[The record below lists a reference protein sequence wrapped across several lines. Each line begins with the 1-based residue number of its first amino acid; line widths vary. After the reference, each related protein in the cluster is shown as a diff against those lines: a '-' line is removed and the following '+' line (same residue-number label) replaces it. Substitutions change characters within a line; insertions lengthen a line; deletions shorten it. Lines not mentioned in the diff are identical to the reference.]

1 MKRAWIVAGVVLLAG
16 GGILPWGVG
25 YLTEHQWQRAVT
37 EVNETQPFMQVD
49 TRDYQRGILGAEV
62 HGTLV
67 LQDPEAG
74 EIRPLEFIAHVTHGI
89 TGSLMTFEPSGGWS
103 SMDADWFPGEDPTL
117 TLETRLWGEVTL
129 KLDLPELTISDP
141 DMEVRVAGLQLDQTL
156 AHLSGDVWTGH
167 GELQVD
173 SLDVS
178 SGGGAPVNLSDMIVV
193 STSEPRDDDTRL
205 DSRVEVSLGQV
216 EVVDGAYGPHRM
228 VFALNNLEVDS
239 WNQLATGMAELQAS
253 ALDSGRNAGFE
264 RQMQAMQQVNE
275 AFRRLA
281 SAGFSMAIPEL
292 SVATP
297 EGEIRGRMEV
307 RHPELD
313 AEQAS
318 SMLLVMQGL
327 TGDLNLTLP
336 LALAE
341 RHPAVMMQLA
351 PLIKQGL
358 LVQEGDRLVM
368 KGEMEDLLLTVNGI
382 EIPLPPLL

>member
-1 MKRAWIVAGVVLLAG
+1 MKRAWIVAGVALLAG

-37 EVNETQPFMQVD
+37 EVNDTQPFMQVD

-62 HGTLV
+62 RGTLV

-74 EIRPLEFIAHVTHGI
+74 ENRPLEFVAHVTHGI
-89 TGSLMTFEPSGGWS
+89 TGSLMTFEPAGGWS
-103 SMDADWFPGEDPTL
+103 SMEADWFPGEDPTL

-141 DMEVRVAGLQLDQTL
+141 DMEVRVVGLQLDQSL
-156 AHLSGDVWTGH
+156 EHLSGDVWTGQ
-167 GELQVD
+167 GEVRLD
-173 SLDVS
+173 SLGVS
-178 SGGGAPVNLSDMIVV
+178 PVGGSPVSLSDVIVT

-205 DSRVEVSLGQV
+205 DSRVEFNLGQV
-216 EVVDGAYGPHRM
+216 DVLDGAYGPHRL
-228 VFALNNLEVDS
+228 VFALDNLEVAS
-239 WNQLATGMAELQAS
+239 WNQLANGMAELQANT
-253 ALDSGRNAGFE
+253 LEGGQNTGFE
-264 RQMQAMQQVNE
+264 RQMQAMEQVNQ

-281 SAGFSMAIPEL
+281 AAGFSMAIPEL
-292 SVATP
+292 RVATP
-297 EGEIRGRMEV
+297 EGDIRGHMEI

-341 RHPAVMMQLA
+341 QNPAVMLQLA

-368 KGEMEDLLLTVNGI
+368 KGQMEDLLLTVNGI

>member
-37 EVNETQPFMQVD
+37 EVNDTQPFMRVD

-62 HGTLV
+62 RGTLV

-74 EIRPLEFIAHVTHGI
+74 ENRPLEFVAHVTHGI
-89 TGSLMTFEPSGGWS
+89 TGSLMTFEPADGWS
-103 SMDADWFPGEDPTL
+103 SMEADWFPGEDPTL

-129 KLDLPELTISDP
+129 KLDLPELMISDP
-141 DMEVRVAGLQLDQTL
+141 DMDVRVVGLQLDQSL
-156 AHLSGDVWTGH
+156 EHLSGDVWTGQ
-167 GELQVD
+167 GELRLD
-173 SLDVS
+173 SLGVS
-178 SGGGAPVNLSDMIVV
+178 PVGGSPVSLSDVIVT
-193 STSEPRDDDTRL
+193 STSEPRDDDIRL
-205 DSRVEVSLGQV
+205 DSRVEFDLGQV
-216 EVVDGAYGPHRM
+216 EVLDGTYGPHRL
-228 VFALNNLEVDS
+228 VFALDNLEVAS
-239 WNQLATGMAELQAS
+239 WNQLANGMAELQANT
-253 ALDSGRNAGFE
+253 LEGGQNTGFE
-264 RQMQAMQQVNE
+264 RQMQAMEQVNQ

-281 SAGFSMAIPEL
+281 AAGFSMSIPEL
-292 SVATP
+292 SVATS
-297 EGEIRGRMEV
+297 EGDIRGQMEI

-341 RHPAVMMQLA
+341 QHPAVMLQLA

-368 KGEMEDLLLTVNGI
+368 KGQMEDLLLTVNGI

>member
-25 YLTEHQWQRAVT
+25 YLTEYQWQQAVT
-37 EVNETQPFMQVD
+37 EVNDTQPFMQVD

-74 EIRPLEFIAHVTHGI
+74 ENRPLEFVAHVTHGI
-89 TGSLMTFEPSGGWS
+89 TGSLMTFEPAGGWS
-103 SMDADWFPGEDPTL
+103 SMETDWFPGEDPTL

-129 KLDLPELTISDP
+129 KLDMPELTISDP
-141 DMEVRVAGLQLDQTL
+141 DMDVRVVGLQLDQSL
-156 AHLSGDVWTGH
+156 AHLSGDVWTGR
-167 GELQVD
+167 GELRLD
-173 SLDVS
+173 SLGVS
-178 SGGGAPVNLSDMIVV
+178 PAGGSPVSLSDVIVT
-193 STSEPRDDDTRL
+193 SASEPRDDDTRL
-205 DSRVEVSLGQV
+205 DSRVEVNLGQV
-216 EVVDGAYGPHRM
+216 DVVDGAYGPHRLI
-228 VFALNNLEVDS
+228 FALDNLEVAS
-239 WNQLATGMAELQAS
+239 WNQLANGMAELQANT
-253 ALDSGRNAGFE
+253 LEGGQNTGFE
-264 RQMQAMQQVNE
+264 GQMRAMQQINE

-281 SAGFSMAIPEL
+281 AAGFSMAIPEL

-297 EGEIRGRMEV
+297 EGDIQGQMAI

-341 RHPAVMMQLA
+341 QHPAVMLQLA

-368 KGEMEDLLLTVNGI
+368 KGQMEDLLLTVNGI

>member
-25 YLTEHQWQRAVT
+25 YLTEYQWQQAVT
-37 EVNETQPFMQVD
+37 EVNDTQPFMQVD

-74 EIRPLEFIAHVTHGI
+74 ENRPLEFVAHVTHGI
-89 TGSLMTFEPSGGWS
+89 TGSLMTFEPAGGWS
-103 SMDADWFPGEDPTL
+103 SMETDWFPGEDPTL

-129 KLDLPELTISDP
+129 KLDMPELTISDP
-141 DMEVRVAGLQLDQTL
+141 DMDVRVVGLQLDQSL
-156 AHLSGDVWTGH
+156 AHLSGDVWTGR
-167 GELQVD
+167 GELRLD
-173 SLDVS
+173 SLGVS
-178 SGGGAPVNLSDMIVV
+178 PAGGSPVSLSDVIVT
-193 STSEPRDDDTRL
+193 SASEPRDDDTRL
-205 DSRVEVSLGQV
+205 DSRVEVNLGQV
-216 EVVDGAYGPHRM
+216 DVVDGAYGPHRLI
-228 VFALNNLEVDS
+228 FALDNLEVAS
-239 WNQLATGMAELQAS
+239 WNQLANGMAELQANT
-253 ALDSGRNAGFE
+253 LEGGQNTGFE
-264 RQMQAMQQVNE
+264 GQMQAMQQINE

-281 SAGFSMAIPEL
+281 AAGFSMAIPEL

-297 EGEIRGRMEV
+297 EGDIQGQMAI

-341 RHPAVMMQLA
+341 QHPAVMLQLA

-368 KGEMEDLLLTVNGI
+368 KGQMEDLLLTVNGI

>member
-25 YLTEHQWQRAVT
+25 YLTEYQWQQAVT
-37 EVNETQPFMQVD
+37 EVNDTQPFMQVD

-74 EIRPLEFIAHVTHGI
+74 ENRPLEFVAYVTHGI
-89 TGSLMTFEPSGGWS
+89 TGSLMTFEPAGGWS
-103 SMDADWFPGEDPTL
+103 SMETDWFPGEDPTL

-129 KLDLPELTISDP
+129 KLDMPELTISDP
-141 DMEVRVAGLQLDQTL
+141 DMDVRVVGLQLDQSL
-156 AHLSGDVWTGH
+156 AHLSGDVWTGR
-167 GELQVD
+167 GELRLD
-173 SLDVS
+173 SLGVS
-178 SGGGAPVNLSDMIVV
+178 PAGGSPVSLSDVIVT
-193 STSEPRDDDTRL
+193 SASEPRDDDTRL
-205 DSRVEVSLGQV
+205 DSRVEVNLGQV
-216 EVVDGAYGPHRM
+216 DVVDGAYGPHRLI
-228 VFALNNLEVDS
+228 FALDNLEVAS
-239 WNQLATGMAELQAS
+239 WNQLANGMAELQANT
-253 ALDSGRNAGFE
+253 LEGGQNTGFE
-264 RQMQAMQQVNE
+264 GQMQAMQQINE

-281 SAGFSMAIPEL
+281 AAGFSMAIPEL

-297 EGEIRGRMEV
+297 EGDIQGQMAI

-341 RHPAVMMQLA
+341 QHPAVMLQLA

-358 LVQEGDRLVM
+358 LVREGDRLVM
-368 KGEMEDLLLTVNGI
+368 KGQMEDLLLTVNGI

>member
-25 YLTEHQWQRAVT
+25 YLTEYQWQQAVT
-37 EVNETQPFMQVD
+37 EVNDTQPFMQVD

-74 EIRPLEFIAHVTHGI
+74 ENRPLEFVAYVTHGI
-89 TGSLMTFEPSGGWS
+89 TGSLMTFEPAGGWS
-103 SMDADWFPGEDPTL
+103 SMETDWFPGEDPTL

-129 KLDLPELTISDP
+129 KLDMPELTISDP
-141 DMEVRVAGLQLDQTL
+141 DMDVRVVGLQLDQSL
-156 AHLSGDVWTGH
+156 AHLSGDVWTGR
-167 GELQVD
+167 GELRLD
-173 SLDVS
+173 SLGVS
-178 SGGGAPVNLSDMIVV
+178 PAGGSPVSLSDVIVT
-193 STSEPRDDDTRL
+193 SASEPRDDDTRL
-205 DSRVEVSLGQV
+205 DSRVEVNLGQV
-216 EVVDGAYGPHRM
+216 DVVDGAYGPHRLI
-228 VFALNNLEVDS
+228 FALDNLEVAS
-239 WNQLATGMAELQAS
+239 WNQLANGMTELQAT

-264 RQMQAMQQVNE
+264 QQMQAMQQINE

-281 SAGFSMAIPEL
+281 AAGFSMAIPEL

-297 EGEIRGRMEV
+297 EGDIQGQMAI

-341 RHPAVMMQLA
+341 QHPAVMLQLA

-368 KGEMEDLLLTVNGI
+368 KGQMEDLLLTVNGI